1 MKRQHQRVSVTV
13 PASSANIGPGFDA
26 LGLAFQLYNRFTLE
40 TTDTL
45 SFIGCA
51 DQYQNKDNTVYQAA
65 QFLFKRHANDPAF
78 EQPLTI
84 TFDTAIPTGRGLGSS
99 ASCIVGGLAG
109 ANLMLGSPYSKTE
122 LFQMACTLEGHPDN
136 VAAALYGGLTIA
148 VRTEK
153 EDYFCKSI
161 PVANAFDF
169 FLVIPDY
176 EISTKTAREILPK
189 SVSMDQASTNV
200 ANSLLL
206 TLGLMEGDAILVEL
220 GSIDHLYEKQRK
232 TLIPSFDEIKDL
244 AMRSGAI
251 HCSISGSGPTI
262 LLMAPTGQFH
272 PDSFQDTL
280 RLLTPSSLVL
290 EVLPD
295 DTGAISQIL

>member
-1 MKRQHQRVSVTV
+1 
-13 PASSANIGPGFDA
+13 
-26 LGLAFQLYNRFTLE
+26 
-40 TTDTL
+40 
-45 SFIGCA
+45 
-51 DQYQNKDNTVYQAA
+51 
-65 QFLFKRHANDPAF
+65 
-78 EQPLTI
+78 
-84 TFDTAIPTGRGLGSS
+84 
-99 ASCIVGGLAG
+99 
-109 ANLMLGSPYSKTE
+109 
-122 LFQMACTLEGHPDN
+122 
-136 VAAALYGGLTIA
+136 
-148 VRTEK
+148 
-153 EDYFCKSI
+153 
-161 PVANAFDF
+161 
-169 FLVIPDY
+169 
-176 EISTKTAREILPK
+176 
-189 SVSMDQASTNV
+189 MDQASTNV